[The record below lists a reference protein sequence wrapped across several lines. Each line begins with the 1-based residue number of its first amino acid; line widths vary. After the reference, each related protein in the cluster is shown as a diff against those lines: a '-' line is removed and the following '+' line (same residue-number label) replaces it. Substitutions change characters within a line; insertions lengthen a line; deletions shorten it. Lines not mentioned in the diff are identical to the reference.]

1 LAKSKFYLFNSLTL
15 MVWGVY
21 HFCSGVLVVRGLLD
35 FFAIISF
42 VLIFLIMAFLDFL
55 VPIKTY
61 NLGLALD

>member
-1 LAKSKFYLFNSLTL
+1 